1 MEQHLHRG
9 RALAAFNLLL
19 SLRASKLK
27 DATEHQEP
35 FKKSNI
41 QSDVQAILSPLSL
54 KEWSLLPS
62 VCFLLQPKYLVVMLY
77 IAALCMSFK
86 KSCVSSL

>member
-9 RALAAFNLLL
+9 RALAAFNFLL

-27 DATEHQEP
+27 DATEHQELLRQT
-35 FKKSNI
+35 NI

-62 VCFLLQPKYLVVMLY
+62 VSFFLQ
-77 IAALCMSFK
+77 FE
-86 KSCVSSL
+86 

>member
-9 RALAAFNLLL
+9 RAFAAFNLLL

-27 DATEHQEP
+27 DATEHKEP
-35 FKKSNI
+35 LRQTNI

-54 KEWSLLPS
+54 QEWSLLPS
-62 VCFLLQPKYLVVMLY
+62 VCFLLQFEYIVVL
-77 IAALCMSFK
+77 
-86 KSCVSSL
+86 

>member
-9 RALAAFNLLL
+9 RALAAFKLLL

-35 FKKSNI
+35 SRQTNI
-41 QSDVQAILSPLSL
+41 QSDVQAMLSSLSL
-54 KEWSLLPS
+54 KELSLLPS
-62 VCFLLQPKYLVVMLY
+62 VSFFLQ
-77 IAALCMSFK
+77 FE
-86 KSCVSSL
+86 